1 MELDLRSFL
10 PDDTETD
17 LPPTHHRTVDEILND
32 CSSSSSSS
40 PSSSPPS
47 SPSNNKPI
55 NFPQPAPVS
64 IAGRVAQNVRVGDKP
79 PRPRVFSSLFGRVTP
94 NAKPGAALA
103 AAAAASRSVPTP
115 HAAAIMHRR
124 RISNSIKSESD
135 ISDVLSE
142 FGEKIERSV
151 SVGDVDFRGRELGDF
166 VERSESVGIDAIQV
180 NEDDVNVKSDLDECS
195 VSNLLNSV
203 ENGHDHDDKG
213 LNSMNSSSFDVDG
226 AENGHDHDS
235 KGLNSASFDVV
246 VVVDDDDNDEFGE
259 KSSFDYVGDN
269 GINETEEIVNGVGG
283 VVSGGFVE
291 AIENEVVDD
300 DGGGDGEGIEN
311 EDDGDDG
318 GGGGGDDDGSSIGD
332 VFELVEETLE
342 ELELESKRVTKKKLD
357 SSKKPLDLAE
367 ELEKKNAST
376 GLHLEEG
383 AAAQPMRLEGVRRGS
398 IALGYFDVDA
408 DNAITRVISSQNFRR
423 DHGSAQVLVV
433 HANYIAVGM
442 TKGLIVVVPS
452 KYSIHHADNTDG
464 KVFP

>member
-1 MELDLRSFL
+1 M
-10 PDDTETD
+10 
-17 LPPTHHRTVDEILND
+17 
-32 CSSSSSSS
+32 
-40 PSSSPPS
+40 
-47 SPSNNKPI
+47 
-55 NFPQPAPVS
+55 
-64 IAGRVAQNVRVGDKP
+64 QNVRVGDKP
-79 PRPRVFSSLFGRVTP
+79 PRPRLFSSLFGRVTP

-124 RISNSIKSESD
+124 RISNSIKSDSD

-151 SVGDVDFRGRELGDF
+151 SVGDVDFRGAELGERFGGF
-166 VERSESVGIDAIQV
+166 VESSESVGDVGIDAIEV
-180 NEDDVNVKSDLDECS
+180 NEDDVNMKNDVKSDLDECF

-203 ENGHDHDDKG
+203 ENSHDHDHKG
-213 LNSMNSSSFDVDG
+213 LDSTKSTPFDVGG

-235 KGLNSASFDVV
+235 KGLNSASFDD
-246 VVVDDDDNDEFGE
+246 VVDDDDDENKDKFGE

-269 GINETEEIVNGVGG
+269 GINEKEEIVNGVG
-283 VVSGGFVE
+283 VVEGIG
-291 AIENEVVDD
+291 NEMND
-300 DGGGDGEGIEN
+300 DGGGDGSGEGIGN
-311 EDDGDDG
+311 EVNDDCDDG
-318 GGGGGDDDGSSIGD
+318 GGGDDGSSIGD

-342 ELELESKRVTKKKLD
+342 ELELESRRVTKKKLD
-357 SSKKPLDLAE
+357 SLKKPLDLAE

-398 IALGYFDVDA
+398 ITLGYFDVDA

-423 DHGSAQVLVV
+423 EHGSAQVLVV

-442 TKGLIVVVPS
+442 TRGLIVVVPS

>member
-1 MELDLRSFL
+1 M
-10 PDDTETD
+10 
-17 LPPTHHRTVDEILND
+17 
-32 CSSSSSSS
+32 
-40 PSSSPPS
+40 
-47 SPSNNKPI
+47 
-55 NFPQPAPVS
+55 
-64 IAGRVAQNVRVGDKP
+64 QNVRVGDKP
-79 PRPRVFSSLFGRVTP
+79 PRPRLFSSLFGRVTP

-142 FGEKIERSV
+142 FGEKIERSG
-151 SVGDVDFRGRELGDF
+151 SVGDVDFRGAELEERFEGF
-166 VERSESVGIDAIQV
+166 VERSESVGDVGIDAIEV
-180 NEDDVNVKSDLDECS
+180 NEDDVNMKNDVKSDLDKCF

-203 ENGHDHDDKG
+203 ENSHDHDDNG
-213 LNSMNSSSFDVDG
+213 LDSTKSTPFDVGG

-235 KGLNSASFDVV
+235 KGLNSASFDD
-246 VVVDDDDNDEFGE
+246 VVDDVDDENEDKFGE

-269 GINETEEIVNGVGG
+269 GINEKEEIVNGVG
-283 VVSGGFVE
+283 VVEGIG
-291 AIENEVVDD
+291 NEMND
-300 DGGGDGEGIEN
+300 DGGGDGSGEGIGN
-311 EDDGDDG
+311 EVNDDDEVNG
-318 GGGGGDDDGSSIGD
+318 GGGGGDDGSSIGD

-342 ELELESKRVTKKKLD
+342 ELEQESRRVTKKKLD
-357 SSKKPLDLAE
+357 SLKKPLDLAE

-398 IALGYFDVDA
+398 ITLGYFDVDA

-423 DHGSAQVLVV
+423 EHGSAQVLVV

-442 TKGLIVVVPS
+442 TRGLIVVVPS
-452 KYSIHHADNTDG
+452 KYSIHHVDNTDG

>member
-10 PDDTETD
+10 PDDTETETD

-32 CSSSSSSS
+32 CSSSSS

-47 SPSNNKPI
+47 SPSNNKST
-55 NFPQPAPVS
+55 NFPQPTPVS
-64 IAGRVAQNVRVGDKP
+64 ISGRVSQNVRIGDKP

-142 FGEKIERSV
+142 FGDKIERSV
-151 SVGDVDFRGRELGDF
+151 SVGDVDFRGGELRERFGGF
-166 VERSESVGIDAIQV
+166 VERSESVGIDAIEV
-180 NEDDVNVKSDLDECS
+180 NEDDVNVKSDLDECF

-203 ENGHDHDDKG
+203 ENRHDHDDKC
-213 LNSMNSSSFDVDG
+213 LEPTNSTHFDVVSG
-226 AENGHDHDS
+226 ENGHDHDDS

-246 VVVDDDDNDEFGE
+246 VDDDE

-269 GINETEEIVNGVGG
+269 GINETEEIVNGIGVG
-283 VVSGGFVE
+283 VSGGFVE
-291 AIENEVVDD
+291 GIENEVNDD
-300 DGGGDGEGIEN
+300 DGSGNGEGIEN
-311 EDDGDDG
+311 EDNGDDG
-318 GGGGGDDDGSSIGD
+318 GGGGDDGSSIGD

-342 ELELESKRVTKKKLD
+342 QLELESKRVTKKKLD

-398 IALGYFDVDA
+398 ITLGYFDVDA

-423 DHGSAQVLVV
+423 EHGSAQVLVV

-442 TKGLIVVVPS
+442 TRGLIVVVPS